1 MSKRLAVLF
10 LASAALLAAC
20 KHTNSVEAQ
29 TAALQLSAT
38 SLANRQLQLRRFET
52 KDERMLLSA
61 AAGVMQDLGFLIQET
76 SARAGLIQADKDRDA
91 VEAGQVAGQIFLA
104 VLVAAMGGTADPA
117 WDQTQKIRISLATRP
132 SADSSGLIARVTFQ
146 RVIWNNKNQLSKLET
161 IDDPRIYQEFFERLS
176 KAVFL
181 EAHEI

>member
-1 MSKRLAVLF
+1 MTPKLI
-10 LASAALLAAC
+10 ALLLSLALLSGC
-20 KHTNSVEAQ
+20 QHNNSVEAQ
-29 TAALQLSAT
+29 TNALKLT
-38 SLANRQLQLRRFET
+38 NNSLAQRQQQLRRFDT

-76 SARAGLIQADKDRDA
+76 SAGAGLIIAEKDRDA

-104 VLVAAMGGTADPA
+104 VLVAALGGQADPL
-117 WDQTQKIRISLATRP
+117 WDQTQKIRISVATRP
-132 SADSSGLIARVTFQ
+132 SADASGLIARVTFQ

-161 IDDPRIYQEFFERLS
+161 LDDPKIYQEFFERLS
-176 KAVFL
+176 QSIFL